1 MDLGWI
7 VRKEGAERLSTKE
20 NGVMMTP
27 RTDWHRYLE
36 QNVFKQVHPL
46 VTEIE
51 LRAKQNLPTDLD
63 MYTGELPLDLIPS
76 FDFPALNWKQ
86 FLKEEAQDE
95 LGYLPLRKE
104 IQAITAT
111 EYQLHLPSE
120 SLLLTSGAQQALF

>member
-1 MDLGWI
+1 
-7 VRKEGAERLSTKE
+7 
-20 NGVMMTP
+20 MMTP

-46 VTEIE
+46 VAEIE

-95 LGYLPLRKE
+95 LGYLPLRKKSKPLQQRN
-104 IQAITAT
+104 ISFI
-111 EYQLHLPSE
+111 YQVKVYC
-120 SLLLTSGAQQALF
+120 LLQVRNKHF

>member
-1 MDLGWI
+1 
-7 VRKEGAERLSTKE
+7 
-20 NGVMMTP
+20 MMTP

-63 MYTGELPLDLIPS
+63 MYTGEV
-76 FDFPALNWKQ
+76 AVRLNSQ
-86 FLKEEAQDE
+86 FRFSSIKLETILKEEAQDE

-120 SLLLTSGAQQALF
+120 SLLLTSGAQQALFSFTSFIETRR